1 MVGQR
6 LPDQVQVQPP
16 GDWDDHQRIAGPGAD
31 RERLEHLAGVDAQ
44 RPCFVGGGVGLPVGE
59 QLEGAAPLLQVF
71 GHGRHH
77 QPPPRPR
84 AAAANWTPCVHG
96 HAAVVAYRTR
106 RRRRRR
112 VPSELNPAAL
122 WSMTPRSSRPA
133 ARPGGLTVDVRS
145 PIEPIGAGR
154 GVRPTNHQA
163 AAEQVAALS
172 AGWLRR
178 RERAPTGW
186 HGTTTTG
193 WTGRWRRSAGKLRS
207 SAASLAP
214 GRSGCCACMAPTS
227 MAGGLHAQGVAIV
240 PASLL
245 RSALGCDRVLS
256 DAEVGLLATAAW
268 TRLHPAA

>member
-1 MVGQR
+1 
-6 LPDQVQVQPP
+6 
-16 GDWDDHQRIAGPGAD
+16 
-31 RERLEHLAGVDAQ
+31 
-44 RPCFVGGGVGLPVGE
+44 
-59 QLEGAAPLLQVF
+59 
-71 GHGRHH
+71 
-77 QPPPRPR
+77 
-84 AAAANWTPCVHG
+84 
-96 HAAVVAYRTR
+96 
-106 RRRRRR
+106 
-112 VPSELNPAAL
+112 
-122 WSMTPRSSRPA
+122 
-133 ARPGGLTVDVRS
+133 
-145 PIEPIGAGR
+145 
-154 GVRPTNHQA
+154 VRPTNHQA

>member
-1 MVGQR
+1 
-6 LPDQVQVQPP
+6 
-16 GDWDDHQRIAGPGAD
+16 
-31 RERLEHLAGVDAQ
+31 
-44 RPCFVGGGVGLPVGE
+44 
-59 QLEGAAPLLQVF
+59 
-71 GHGRHH
+71 
-77 QPPPRPR
+77 
-84 AAAANWTPCVHG
+84 
-96 HAAVVAYRTR
+96 
-106 RRRRRR
+106 
-112 VPSELNPAAL
+112 
-122 WSMTPRSSRPA
+122 
-133 ARPGGLTVDVRS
+133 
-145 PIEPIGAGR
+145 
-154 GVRPTNHQA
+154 VRPTNHQA

-193 WTGRWRRSAGKLRS
+193 WTGPWRRSAGKLRS